1 MQQNK
6 TQVISHYN
14 QRLILNQFLMLITIA
29 GSKFKFYTQFSK
41 FRLIREK
48 NAFFCGFCDKNRRNQ
63 DYSVMIV
70 LNETRSY
77 NNHLAK
83 RKSQKS

>member
-29 GSKFKFYTQFSK
+29 GSKSKVYDQFSK
-41 FRLIREK
+41 FRLIHEK
-48 NAFFCGFCDKNRRNQ
+48 TAVFAVFAIKNRRNQ

-70 LNETRSY
+70 LNETRSH

-83 RKSQKS
+83 GKSQKS